1 MRQITRD
8 SVDAFMSSRKFRKQ
22 NMEVKVLPNVTILL
36 LHGNE
41 IAYRYNDVYRT
52 LSITDCGWQSVTT
65 KERLNGIPNV
75 QIQQKNFEWFLN
87 GKEWNGNLIDIK

>member
-8 SVDAFMSSRKFRKQ
+8 SVDAFMSARKFRKQ
-22 NMEVKVLPNVTILL
+22 NMEVKVLPNVTILR

-41 IAYRYNDVYRT
+41 IAYRYNDVDRT

-75 QIQQKNFEWFLN
+75 QIQQRNFEWFLN
-87 GKEWNGNLIDIK
+87 GKQWNGNLIDIK

>member
-41 IAYRYNDVYRT
+41 IAYRYNDVDRT

-87 GKEWNGNLIDIK
+87 GKQWNGNLIDVK

>member
-41 IAYRYNDVYRT
+41 IAYRYNDVDRT

-75 QIQQKNFEWFLN
+75 QLQQKNFEWFLN
-87 GKEWNGNLIDIK
+87 GNLIDIK

>member
-8 SVDAFMSSRKFRKQ
+8 SVDAFMSARKFRKQ

-41 IAYRYNDVYRT
+41 IAYRYNDVDRT

-87 GKEWNGNLIDIK
+87 GKQWNGNLIDIK

>member
-1 MRQITRD
+1 
-8 SVDAFMSSRKFRKQ
+8 MSSRKFRKQ

-41 IAYRYNDVYRT
+41 IAYRYNDVDRT

-75 QIQQKNFEWFLN
+75 QIQQRNFEWFLN
-87 GKEWNGNLIDIK
+87 GKQWNGNLIDIK

>member
-8 SVDAFMSSRKFRKQ
+8 SVNAFMSARKFRKQ

-36 LHGNE
+36 LYGNE
-41 IAYRYNDVYRT
+41 IAYRYNDVDRT

-75 QIQQKNFEWFLN
+75 QIQQRNFEWFLN

>member
-1 MRQITRD
+1 
-8 SVDAFMSSRKFRKQ
+8 
-22 NMEVKVLPNVTILL
+22 LPNVTILL

-41 IAYRYNDVYRT
+41 IAYRYNDVDRT

-75 QIQQKNFEWFLN
+75 QIQQRNFEWFLN
-87 GKEWNGNLIDIK
+87 GKQWNGNLIDIK

>member
-41 IAYRYNDVYRT
+41 IAYRYNDVDRT

-75 QIQQKNFEWFLN
+75 QIQQRNFEWFLN
-87 GKEWNGNLIDIK
+87 GKQWNGNLIDIK

>member
-1 MRQITRD
+1 
-8 SVDAFMSSRKFRKQ
+8 MSARKFRKQ

-36 LHGNE
+36 LYGNE
-41 IAYRYNDVYRT
+41 IAYRYNDVDRT

-75 QIQQKNFEWFLN
+75 QIQQRNFEWFLN

>member
-8 SVDAFMSSRKFRKQ
+8 SVDAFMSARKFRKQ

-41 IAYRYNDVYRT
+41 IAYRYNDVDRT

-75 QIQQKNFEWFLN
+75 QIQQRNFEWFLN
-87 GKEWNGNLIDIK
+87 GKQWNGNLIDIK

>member
-41 IAYRYNDVYRT
+41 IAYRYNDVDRT

-75 QIQQKNFEWFLN
+75 QIQQMNFEWFLN
-87 GKEWNGNLIDIK
+87 GKQWNGNLIDIK